1 MIEATEE
8 FVLVQ
13 DADVLAWKPA
23 NSERLGGNVE
33 MGLSLWP
40 YLSI

>member
-13 DADVLAWKPA
+13 DADVLAWKPT
-23 NSERLGGNVE
+23 NSEQLGGKVE
-33 MGLSLWP
+33 TGLSLWP